1 MKMAKTMLELKDL
14 HKTYFTKN
22 SNVSYEALKGINFS
36 AEEGEFIAIMGES
49 GSGKT
54 TTLNIIASLDT
65 PTSGEVIIGG
75 VDIAKMRKKDI
86 CKFRREKLG
95 FVFQDFNLLNYFSVK
110 DNIAFPLVLLNMSKE
125 EIDRKVLEMAERTG
139 ITKLLGKYPYEISGG
154 EKQRTAVARAL
165 VCDPKLVLA
174 DEPTGALDSKN
185 SDQLM
190 ELFKTFNELGQT
202 IIMVTHSIKSASK
215 AKKVLFLRDGVI
227 GTTLEKGENSDEE
240 FEEVIAESLY
250 GGGKE
255 GLNSSGK
262 HDLSG
267 SRKQDLIGDGKQEVA
282 V

>member
-1 MKMAKTMLELKDL
+1 MANTMMELKDL

-22 SNVSYEALKGINFS
+22 SDVQYEALKGINFE
-36 AEEGEFIAIMGES
+36 ANEGDFIAIMGES

-75 VDIAKMRKKDI
+75 VNIAEMKNKDI

-95 FVFQDFNLLNYFSVK
+95 FVFQDFNLLNYFTVK
-110 DNIAFPLVLLNMSKE
+110 DNIAFPLVLLNKSKK
-125 EIDRKVLEMAERTG
+125 EIDERVSDLAEKTG
-139 ITKLLGKYPYEISGG
+139 ITKLLNKYPYEISGG

-165 VCDPKLVLA
+165 VCKPQLVLA

-190 ELFKTFNELGQT
+190 ELFQNFNELGQT

-215 AKKVLFLRDGVI
+215 AKKVLFLKDGMI
-227 GTTLEKGENSDEE
+227 GTTLERGPKGDEE
-240 FEEVIAESLY
+240 FEEEIANFLY
-250 GGGKE
+250 
-255 GLNSSGK
+255 NSGK
-262 HDLSG
+262 
-267 SRKQDLIGDGKQEVA
+267 
-282 V
+282 